1 MSSEELT
8 EPGTSAES
16 SDEEGLVQKFG
27 NVSISGSSTEEE
39 SSKANQQ
46 EDLERTPEQKNVTT
60 KRESGPVRRGLAY
73 PDVSSEEKIGSA
85 EKDDGTWLLEHPWDK
100 GKDAHPDRINKSK
113 VYTVKEE
120 WMTGDKIDL
129 KKIYARL
136 PEFIRQMK
144 GKTCNQELERLL
156 HVDEQNV
163 TIENGCVCIKNLKLE
178 AINCTPHIQEIVH
191 KKTNVPPN
199 DQGSNRPDGDKSFK
213 AFSLAETQ
221 QNNQPSEENYWRLD
235 CEYMLTMYLP
245 DNSSQWFDIHDQVEK
260 RIRAIN
266 SEKSDKRWIF
276 IPSFRR
282 AQIALLDWPEDEF
295 VTPDSTLR
303 ILVVRPSEFEEYVNY
318 CGHMFPVISLPQ
330 DEIGAGYPRL
340 WIQKIALRLK
350 LDFIWMID
358 DSVECFY
365 EYHPKMAPPERDDG
379 TKNYTDYRRRRFGLV
394 FERIEKFVKE
404 TKDENLPI
412 TAMSE
417 KLVKET
423 KDKNPPI
430 AAMSPK
436 RFMGGTKLEEPF
448 VCKPPRIAVFLNIA
462 ALKSKEVYY
471 RPELQALEDM
481 IFGYECEKNGLKVF
495 IDNRVHLQD
504 KKWTD
509 TGARSPS
516 VQQKQA

>member
-1 MSSEELT
+1 MASGCVYETDPNDPSDESSEEPETGVLNKDFAALAIS
-8 EPGTSAES
+8 PRQDGES
-16 SDEEGLVQKFG
+16 RISNGEWMSD
-27 NVSISGSSTEEE
+27 
-39 SSKANQQ
+39 
-46 EDLERTPEQKNVTT
+46 
-60 KRESGPVRRGLAY
+60 
-73 PDVSSEEKIGSA
+73 
-85 EKDDGTWLLEHPWDK
+85 HPWQSCKPDPNLEM
-100 GKDAHPDRINKSK
+100 KDFVAISASYKLDDDWIKCQGRRQVVDLSKIFSNLPIFMQLEMQGSINGS
-113 VYTVKEE
+113 
-120 WMTGDKIDL
+120 
-129 KKIYARL
+129 R
-136 PEFIRQMK
+136 
-144 GKTCNQELERLL
+144 QELEQLVVKKHENFESPHTREIAVKNVLILTSFQKDKKSLPDDRRLKATSASSDDDY
-156 HVDEQNV
+156 V
-163 TIENGCVCIKNLKLE
+163 G
-178 AINCTPHIQEIVH
+178 AIYNI
-191 KKTNVPPN
+191 
-199 DQGSNRPDGDKSFK
+199 
-213 AFSLAETQ
+213 
-221 QNNQPSEENYWRLD
+221 D
-235 CEYMLTMYLP
+235 CEYMLQMNVAESMIP
-245 DNSSQWFDIHDQVEK
+245 WFDIQQCDTFYPPM
-260 RIRAIN
+260 IRKISYPN
-266 SEKSDKRWIF
+266 KEKRWIF